1 MNALIIADKIDDI
14 NFDLLYKGGNYNGLR
29 GGAIIRMNQCPRE
42 GRRPPGNQGAGAG
55 CRTYPR
61 ADSDL
66 PVLAINDA
74 LAKCVHHRQ
83 IGNWRSANLS
93 EYGTLVP

>member
-29 GGAIIRMNQCPRE
+29 GGAIIRVNQCPRE

-83 IGNWRSANLS
+83 IDI
-93 EYGTLVP
+93 

>member
-42 GRRPPGNQGAGAG
+42 GRRSDPGGCGKASQGRKEGYCQQGSCA
-55 CRTYPR
+55 
-61 ADSDL
+61 
-66 PVLAINDA
+66 
-74 LAKCVHHRQ
+74 
-83 IGNWRSANLS
+83 
-93 EYGTLVP
+93 

>member
-14 NFDLLYKGGNYNGLR
+14 NFDLLYKGCNYNGLR

-55 CRTYPR
+55 SAPTPGLISLCEESARLLLHG
-61 ADSDL
+61 AF
-66 PVLAINDA
+66 VCAI
-74 LAKCVHHRQ
+74 L
-83 IGNWRSANLS
+83 
-93 EYGTLVP
+93 TM